1 MLNILVTNLG
11 KYNEGELIGEWLELP
26 AAESEI
32 QKTFDNIGINE
43 EYEEFFI
50 TDYDSGIENLKIGEY
65 SNIAVLNELVEMLDN
80 FNEEELKVFV
90 VLLNTY
96 NVEEA
101 IEKILNGDYAIY
113 YNCGSMED
121 VAYEIVQESGLLDG
135 VPESVAVYFDY
146 EAYGRDLELDANFQQ
161 INYDTYAVIY

>member
-1 MLNILVTNLG
+1 
-11 KYNEGELIGEWLELP
+11 
-26 AAESEI
+26 
-32 QKTFDNIGINE
+32 
-43 EYEEFFI
+43 
-50 TDYDSGIENLKIGEY
+50 
-65 SNIAVLNELVEMLDN
+65 MLDN
-80 FNEEELKVFV
+80 FNEEELKVFD